1 MDELAESEEQYQMN
15 TKSHIEIIDRLLK
28 TYKERMERDEKNY
41 RNALNEA
48 VIETNTEI
56 TKINYQQNKNET
68 LLQSVIHGVKQQLE
82 ELLDNAKSM
91 TLSKIDAFVEDN
103 EDKRKLFI
111 TQCENQVQ
119 GYCENLQRVLS
130 DYEEKTKNC
139 RKYYEVLKEKDEKD
153 QQMIAQQLL
162 RTTSLFEEI
171 RRLQGKITVYDAT
184 AKKEISKILTEH
196 DFFQGINWTIK
207 NNFFS
212 EQMKDKNQLKILSI
226 EYNKTIK
233 HLEYLADKGRQL
245 FTLLQICQKYE
256 TENEKIVTF
265 MVCEVP
271 ESSQSISSHQIL
283 ALSDYD
289 VSLQNK
295 ELQKLINFWRR
306 FGLVQITIMQLLSEK
321 NKLKAELNYLRK
333 CINSYMTQKR

>member
-1 MDELAESEEQYQMN
+1 MINIRVLFSFSRISFLMDELAE
-15 TKSHIEIIDRLLK
+15 
-28 TYKERMERDEKNY
+28 
-41 RNALNEA
+41 
-48 VIETNTEI
+48 
-56 TKINYQQNKNET
+56 
-68 LLQSVIHGVKQQLE
+68 
-82 ELLDNAKSM
+82 
-91 TLSKIDAFVEDN
+91 SKIDAFVEDN

-212 EQMKDKNQLKILSI
+212 E
-226 EYNKTIK
+226 
-233 HLEYLADKGRQL
+233 
-245 FTLLQICQKYE
+245 
-256 TENEKIVTF
+256 
-265 MVCEVP
+265 
-271 ESSQSISSHQIL
+271 
-283 ALSDYD
+283 
-289 VSLQNK
+289 
-295 ELQKLINFWRR
+295 LQKLINFWRR